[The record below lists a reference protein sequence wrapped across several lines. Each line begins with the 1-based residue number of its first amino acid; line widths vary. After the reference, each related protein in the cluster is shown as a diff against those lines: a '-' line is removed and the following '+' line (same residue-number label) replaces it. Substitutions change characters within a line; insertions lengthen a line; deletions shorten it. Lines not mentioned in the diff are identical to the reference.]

1 MKHKTASVIIAIA
14 LGVLAAPALTG
25 CIGNPVESIVEGAVE
40 QAGGGEVDLN
50 SDGGVPDG
58 FPSEIPLY
66 DGTVI
71 GGLGAGSV
79 AEGGGWTVIIEV
91 PDLEASFTSI
101 NDQLVAAGFESS
113 FSGFTEGTGSGM
125 YSNGT
130 YSVLLAVAD
139 DGSGQ
144 KTATYIVTAAS
155 Q

>member
-1 MKHKTASVIIAIA
+1 MKRTASVVIAIA

-50 SDGGVPDG
+50 SDGGLPDG

-66 DGTVI
+66 DGEVV
-71 GGLGAGSV
+71 GGLGAGT
-79 AEGGGWTVIIEV
+79 ADGGGWTVIIAV
-91 PDLEASFTSI
+91 DDLEASFTSI
-101 NDQLVAAGFESS
+101 DDQLVAAGFESS

-144 KTATYIVTAAS
+144 KTATYVVTGAS
-155 Q
+155 E